1 MPRSFLDVFGR
12 AEALRIMSKAVAQA
26 AEENQAAGLTTASF
40 IEGQL
45 VVVSGH
51 GQSGEGRQGAW
62 SDATAGSCSLNYVN
76 EPNSVLPEC
85 GLDR

>member
-12 AEALRIMSKAVAQA
+12 AEALRIMSKAVAEA

-45 VVVSGH
+45 VVIPGH
-51 GQSGEGRQGAW
+51 GATSQEKGVKGPRHCPGGGEGALAGAF
-62 SDATAGSCSLNYVN
+62 
-76 EPNSVLPEC
+76 PN
-85 GLDR
+85 G

>member
-1 MPRSFLDVFGR
+1 MPRSFIDVFGR

-45 VVVSGH
+45 VVIPGH
-51 GQSGEGRQGAW
+51 G
-62 SDATAGSCSLNYVN
+62 ATSQ
-76 EPNSVLPEC
+76 EKSVKAPVAMRPP
-85 GLDR
+85 GPAA